1 MSFWLNIFLYPH
13 GYLAAAVVTVVVVLL
28 LWILLLPN
36 GAFANG
42 SEELSVGTESTIIL
56 LDAAAAVGVG
66 TGEGS
71 LNGFQELSSGSE
83 VGTANAGDPGPC
95 CGGVAMVTGGAAAAG
110 GGGGGTTT
118 TGAAAGTDTTGLQF
132 KTNVISRFFKN
143 TLETSFKKQLPKEFS
158 KTAHDFP
165 LYVW

>member
-1 MSFWLNIFLYPH
+1 MSFWLNIFSYPH
-13 GYLAAAVVTVVVVLL
+13 GYLAAAVVTVVVEVVLL

-95 CGGVAMVTGGAAAAG
+95 CGGVAMVTGGAAAAAADTTTG

-132 KTNVISRFFKN
+132 
-143 TLETSFKKQLPKEFS
+143 
-158 KTAHDFP
+158 
-165 LYVW
+165 

>member
-1 MSFWLNIFLYPH
+1 LSLRKLFNTDEFLAKYFSYPH
-13 GYLAAAVVTVVVVLL
+13 GYLAAAVVTVVVEVVLL

-83 VGTANAGDPGPC
+83 VGTANAGDAGPC
-95 CGGVAMVTGGAAAAG
+95 CGGVAMVTGGAATAAATG

-132 KTNVISRFFKN
+132 
-143 TLETSFKKQLPKEFS
+143 
-158 KTAHDFP
+158 
-165 LYVW
+165 

>member
-1 MSFWLNIFLYPH
+1 MSFWLNIFSYPH
-13 GYLAAAVVTVVVVLL
+13 GYLAAAVVTVVVVVVLL

-56 LDAAAAVGVG
+56 LDAAAVGVG

-132 KTNVISRFFKN
+132 
-143 TLETSFKKQLPKEFS
+143 
-158 KTAHDFP
+158 
-165 LYVW
+165 